1 MKMGDYAP
9 LFFILT
15 PYPITPCAAL
25 LLSPILYFAVGFYS
39 DSCPPFFARLC
50 LICFSAR
57 AFCLPQAISVLVH

>member
-9 LFFILT
+9 PLFILT

-39 DSCPPFFARLC
+39 DSCPPLFAGLCPIYFFTLT
-50 LICFSAR
+50 
-57 AFCLPQAISVLVH
+57 FCLPQAISVLVH